1 MRNLAHLPC
10 FLDMVQL
17 GMALLDITLL
27 DVTLPDITLLDV
39 TLLDVTLLD
48 VTPLDKAR
56 SGYAKLVQF
65 HITESA
71 KQPARIRCT
80 ALQC

>member
-1 MRNLAHLPC
+1 
-10 FLDMVQL
+10 MVQL
-17 GMALLDITLL
+17 GMA
-27 DVTLPDITLLDV
+27 LLDV

-48 VTPLDKAR
+48 VTPLDVTLLDVTPLDVTLLDVTPLDVTLLDKAR